1 MMVKIADGWMLQEDP
16 VIDQLGRYDG
26 EDEKSEG
33 ERSDKIADEKNK
45 AES

>member
-1 MMVKIADGWMLQEDP
+1 MVKIADGWMLEEDYL
-16 VIDQLGRYDG
+16 IDQLGRYSG

-33 ERSDKIADEKNK
+33 EEIADEKNK